1 MKIWEKEAIDWLE
14 KSIKPFPQELNEID
28 WKLALSPNTDRLAQ
42 HLSAFSNYDGG
53 GFLVFG
59 VEAGKIIGIDNEQ
72 CTKIITAL

>member
-28 WKLALSPNTDRLAQ
+28 WKLDLSPNTDRLAQ

-59 VEAGKIIGIDNEQ
+59 VDAGKIIGIENDQ
-72 CTKIITAL
+72 CTKIIT